1 MPRNIRIAYL
11 RVSVPVVLALL
22 TGACIRS
29 ANYYVNKGNQ
39 LAAQGKYADAELNYR
54 KAIQKNANLGEAFY
68 QLGLTSL
75 KQGKIVDGYRDLARA
90 VQLMPNRDD
99 VKVKLADL
107 ALTIFMADRRRPQVP
122 WDEAVKLS
130 DELLKKNPKSF
141 DALRLKG
148 HLAVSSQNMKDAEDF
163 YYRAN
168 AVKPMEPEVILGLT
182 QVLFQE
188 GKSKEAEDLAMAMIA
203 KNKAYGPIYD
213 VLLRRR
219 LEAKDVAGAEQILK
233 TKRANNP
240 SDAAAALELA
250 RFYAS
255 ISREAD
261 MKAALHE
268 MLDNPKAFPQA
279 PLQVGDF
286 YMLLRRWDEARNL
299 YEQGAQANSG
309 KGKEAQR
316 VIYLKRMA
324 DIWVAQG
331 KSGEA
336 YKVVDEILKLQP
348 GDEGAA
354 IVKASSLVS
363 SREQDN
369 IAKAI
374 AMLEPLVTK
383 DDNNATLHYTL
394 GRALVAKG
402 ELDSARPEFL
412 KAVQKNQ
419 TYLEPRLALAEMA
432 QLKGDYQTVLRYSS
446 EILAI
451 NPNLVRVRVLH
462 AVSLINTGNSADGR
476 KELTSLEKA
485 NPQDKEL
492 QLQLGV
498 LELRDKH
505 FKEAEEYFRK
515 LSTTEPQDVRTLSGL
530 TQTLAA
536 EGQLDKAVALLAEE
550 VKKNPNNNQ
559 VGYLYAST
567 AALAG
572 RYDTAIEEFQKLAT
586 ANPKA
591 PEIYVALGNT
601 NRLKGDY
608 PNALSALE
616 KAAALAPKNPAPLV
630 AQAEVLN
637 ASGRSPEALAKYR
650 AALQIAPDNPT
661 LLNNVAYLLA
671 DTGGSLDE
679 ALKYA
684 RRALQ
689 IDSKQPRYSDTLGW
703 IYFKQNLN
711 DSALQVFRTL
721 TASNPDNATF
731 HYHLAMVLLQKGDK
745 NDAKA
750 ELQNALTKKPS
761 NEVRHDVEA
770 ALSKI
775 G

>member
-39 LAAQGKYADAELNYR
+39 LVAQGKYAEAELNYR

-75 KQGKIVDGYRDLARA
+75 KEGKAVDAYRDLTRA
-90 VQLMPNRDD
+90 VQLMPARDD

-107 ALTIFMADRRRPQVP
+107 ALTIFIADRRRPQVP

-148 HLAVSSQNMKDAEDF
+148 HLAVASQNLKDAEDF

-188 GKSKEAEDLAMAMIA
+188 GKSKEAEDLARALIA
-203 KNKAYGPIYD
+203 KQKTYGPIYD
-213 VLLRRR
+213 VLVRRR
-219 LEAKDVAGAEQILK
+219 LETKDLNGAEQILK
-233 TKRANNP
+233 TKHANNP
-240 SDAAAALELA
+240 SDAGAALELA
-250 RFYAS
+250 RFYAGT
-255 ISREAD
+255 SREAD
-261 MKAALHE
+261 MKAVLHE
-268 MLDNPKAFPQA
+268 MLDNPKVFPQA
-279 PLQVGDF
+279 SLQVGDF
-286 YMLLRRWDEARNL
+286 YAVLRRWDEARNL

-316 VIYLKRMA
+316 IIYLKRVA
-324 DIWVAQG
+324 DIWVVQG
-331 KSGEA
+331 KNDEA
-336 YKVVDEILKLQP
+336 YKVVDEILKLRP

-363 SREQDN
+363 SRKPDN

-374 AMLEPLVTK
+374 ALLEPLATK

-394 GRALVAKG
+394 GRALTAKG
-402 ELDSARPEFL
+402 ELDAARPEFV

-432 QLKGDYQTVLRYSS
+432 ELKGDYQTVLRYAN
-446 EILAI
+446 EILAV

-485 NPQDKEL
+485 YPQDKEL

-515 LSTTEPQDVRTLSGL
+515 LNITEPQDVRPLSGL

-550 VKKNPNNNQ
+550 VKKSPKNNQ
-559 VGYLYAST
+559 VGYLYATT
-567 AALAG
+567 AAVAG
-572 RYDTAIEEFQKLAT
+572 RYDTAVEEFQKLAT
-586 ANPKA
+586 ANPKS
-591 PEIYVALGNT
+591 PQIYVALGSAY
-601 NRLKGDY
+601 RMKGDY

-616 KAAALAPKNPAPLV
+616 KATALAPKDPAPLV
-630 AQAEVLN
+630 AQAEVFTT
-637 ASGRSPEALAKYR
+637 SGRAPQALQKYR
-650 AALQIAPDNPT
+650 AALQIAPNNPT
-661 LLNNVAYLLA
+661 LLNNVAFLLA

-703 IYFKQNLN
+703 IYFKQKLN

-731 HYHLAMVLLQKGDK
+731 HYHLGMVLLQKGDK

-761 NEVRHDVEA
+761 NEVRHDAEA